1 MVIKKVAHSY
11 IERPC
16 QVLQCGNARGILIS
30 FDQTDRV
37 RRNTRPLVIVGPDD
51 PNHFIL
57 NQAAQN
63 WLDELQLPDGSW
75 QAVPTVIPAHS

>member
-1 MVIKKVAHSY
+1 MVIKKVAHSN

-30 FDQTDRV
+30 FDQTDCICRD
-37 RRNTRPLVIVGPDD
+37 TRPLVIVGPEALDK
-51 PNHFIL
+51 FLL

-63 WLDELQLPDGSW
+63 WLDELQLPEGS
-75 QAVPTVIPAHS
+75 